1 MSRFAGE
8 KLNAADFKDIFG
20 LEGVAEDQAYS
31 GGSTTGTKQ
40 VGALGTYMTENDY
53 NRLKNDDTVWDA
65 YAGVYGKDAAAAK
78 REGSD
83 GLSINALDGLFDKL
97 SVGAAAPT
105 PETSVEEPTV
115 NPETQAAIDRAT
127 AYEAD
132 LPNFGTDIFGERNT
146 EVYGYDYDWQ
156 NGIRPEGTPGA
167 VTGNEAQEFA
177 DKYKLGVTGQ
187 PQGTS
192 TMPAG
197 GSPVKV
203 GTGIQVFR

>member
-31 GGSTTGTKQ
+31 KGSTTGTKQ
-40 VGALGTYMTENDY
+40 VGALGTYMTESDY

-65 YAGVYGKDAAAAK
+65 YAAVNGEDAAAAK
-78 REGSD
+78 REGNQD

-97 SVGAAAPT
+97 SEGAAAPPT
-105 PETSVEEPTV
+105 TGGDEPTV
-115 NPETQAAIDRAT
+115 QPETQAAIDRAT

-132 LPNFGTDIFGERNT
+132 LPNFGTDVFGERNT

-167 VTGNEAQEFA
+167 QEFA
-177 DKYKLGVTGQ
+177 DKYKLAVAGQ
-187 PQGTS
+187 PQETS
-192 TMPAG
+192 SMPTG